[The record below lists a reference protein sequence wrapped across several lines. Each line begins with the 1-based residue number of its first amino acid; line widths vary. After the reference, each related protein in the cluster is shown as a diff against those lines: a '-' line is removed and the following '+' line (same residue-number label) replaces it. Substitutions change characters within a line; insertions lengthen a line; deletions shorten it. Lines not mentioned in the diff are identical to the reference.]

1 MSRSHLKAC
10 GPSPPPGVVLVQGDG
25 LTTGFNTAS
34 PSSNVVTIAGL
45 PCAVDSASLTLTS
58 LTCTPANAYGK
69 VYAE

>member
-1 MSRSHLKAC
+1 M
-10 GPSPPPGVVLVQGDG
+10 LVQGDG